1 MTLEAKQEIF
11 DNLKWKESME
21 TGKDLC
27 GTYDFCSLCEKEKSF
42 PCARAQ
48 KRYNG
53 EGVRLAVVRKK
64 RFIGGF

>member
-1 MTLEAKQEIF
+1 MTLEKKQEMF
-11 DNLKWKESME
+11 DSLKWKESVE
-21 TGKDLC
+21 TGNDLC
-27 GTYDFCSLCEKEKSF
+27 GTYDFCSLCEREKSF

-53 EGVRLAVVRKK
+53 EGVRVATVRKK